1 MQSILTGEAK
11 HSRFFSQSFLSA
23 KLEENL
29 GQTETLTQ
37 RDKPAGGGEISGEGE
52 KLHRLL
58 QESPLFFYERSAQVV
73 PKHRAGIYFFVPVE
87 VYVHE
92 YEVFFFA

>member
-1 MQSILTGEAK
+1 MKVVLVFFATSSQRFPPEFVEVFYRTNCRKIHLCRMQSILTGEAK

-37 RDKPAGGGEISGEGE
+37 TRRK
-52 KLHRLL
+52 R
-58 QESPLFFYERSAQVV
+58 
-73 PKHRAGIYFFVPVE
+73 
-87 VYVHE
+87 
-92 YEVFFFA
+92 

>member
-52 KLHRLL
+52 KTASAATGIASIFLRALRTSRPET
-58 QESPLFFYERSAQVV
+58 QGGDLFI
-73 PKHRAGIYFFVPVE
+73 RARRGLR
-87 VYVHE
+87 
-92 YEVFFFA
+92 A